1 MKSFADN
8 TERTWTISLTI
19 DAAKRV
25 KGLLGVNLL
34 ELEQPWAS
42 PGSTASSPPSGSA
55 DLSAEALAKAEAPA
69 KAEPLLT
76 KLGTDV
82 ILLCDVIYAL
92 VKPQA
97 DAAGV
102 TDEQF
107 GAALGGEA
115 ILAAQTAFYEEL
127 VDFFRKLG
135 RTDLAKA
142 VDAQRRVIDL
152 TVRRIETR
160 IDRLDLEAAVSQTLS
175 EVEGSESNRGE
186 PSTNLPG
193 SSESTPAR

>member
-1 MKSFADN
+1 MRTFTDSAG
-8 TERTWTISLTI
+8 RTWTVSLTI

-25 KGLLGVNLL
+25 KGLLDVNLL
-34 ELEQPWAS
+34 ELEAGDP
-42 PGSTASSPPSGSA
+42 
-55 DLSAEALAKAEAPA
+55 
-69 KAEPLLT
+69 PLLT

-82 ILLCDVIYAL
+82 ILLCDVIFAL

-107 GAALGGEA
+107 GAALGGEV

-142 VDAQRRVIDL
+142 VDAQRRMIDL
-152 TVRRIETR
+152 AVRRIETR
-160 IDRLDLEAAVSQTLS
+160 IDRLDLEAAVESTL
-175 EVEGSESNRGE
+175 GE
-186 PSTNLPG
+186 PSTSSPPSSG
-193 SSESTPAR
+193 SIPAP

>member
-1 MKSFADN
+1 MKTFTDN
-8 TERTWTISLTI
+8 AGRTWTLTLTI

-25 KGLLGVNLL
+25 KSLLDVNLL
-34 ELEQPWAS
+34 ELEAGDP
-42 PGSTASSPPSGSA
+42 
-55 DLSAEALAKAEAPA
+55 
-69 KAEPLLT
+69 PLLT

-82 ILLCDVIYAL
+82 ILLCDAIFAL

-107 GAALGGEA
+107 AAAMGGDA

-142 VDAQRRVIDL
+142 VDAQRRMIDL
-152 TVRRIETR
+152 AVQRIETR
-160 IDRLDLEAAVSQTLS
+160 IDRLDLEAAIETTL
-175 EVEGSESNRGE
+175 GE
-186 PSTNLPG
+186 PSTNSPPSLA
-193 SSESTPAR
+193 STPAR

>member
-1 MKSFADN
+1 MKTFTDN
-8 TERTWTISLTI
+8 AGRTWTLTLTI

-25 KGLLGVNLL
+25 KSLLDVNLL
-34 ELEQPWAS
+34 ELEAGDP
-42 PGSTASSPPSGSA
+42 
-55 DLSAEALAKAEAPA
+55 
-69 KAEPLLT
+69 PLLT
-76 KLGTDV
+76 RLGTDV
-82 ILLCDVIYAL
+82 ILLCDTIFAL

-107 GAALGGEA
+107 AAAMGGDA

-142 VDAQRRVIDL
+142 VDAQRRMIDL
-152 TVRRIETR
+152 AVQRIETR
-160 IDRLDLEAAVSQTLS
+160 IDRLDLEAAIETTL
-175 EVEGSESNRGE
+175 GE
-186 PSTNLPG
+186 PSTNSPPSLA
-193 SSESTPAR
+193 STPAR

>member
-1 MKSFADN
+1 MKTFTDN
-8 TERTWTISLTI
+8 AGRTWTIALTI

-25 KGLLGVNLL
+25 RGLLNVNLL
-34 ELEQPWAS
+34 ELEQPWVSPSSAVAS
-42 PGSTASSPPSGSA
+42 
-55 DLSAEALAKAEAPA
+55 A

-76 KLGTDV
+76 RLGTDV
-82 ILLCDVIYAL
+82 ILLCDVVFAL

-107 GAALGGEA
+107 AAALGGDV

-142 VDAQRRVIDL
+142 VDAQRRMIDL
-152 TVRRIETR
+152 AVRRIETR
-160 IDRLDLEAAVSQTLS
+160 IDRLDLEATIESALGAVS
-175 EVEGSESNRGE
+175 ERSESIRGE
-186 PSTNLPG
+186 LSTNSPL
-193 SSESTPAR
+193 SSESIPAP

>member
-1 MKSFADN
+1 MRTFTDSAG
-8 TERTWTISLTI
+8 RTWTVSLTI

-25 KGLLGVNLL
+25 KGLLDVNLL
-34 ELEQPWAS
+34 ELEAGDP
-42 PGSTASSPPSGSA
+42 
-55 DLSAEALAKAEAPA
+55 
-69 KAEPLLT
+69 PLLT

-82 ILLCDVIYAL
+82 ILLCDVIFAL

-102 TDEQF
+102 SDEQF
-107 GAALGGEA
+107 GAALGGEV

-142 VDAQRRVIDL
+142 VDAQRRMIDL
-152 TVRRIETR
+152 AVRRIETR
-160 IDRLDLEAAVSQTLS
+160 IDRLDLEAAVESTL
-175 EVEGSESNRGE
+175 GE
-186 PSTNLPG
+186 PSTSLPPSSG
-193 SSESTPAR
+193 SISAP

>member
-1 MKSFADN
+1 MKTFTDSAG
-8 TERTWTISLTI
+8 RTWTIALTI

-34 ELEQPWAS
+34 ELDAGEPAS
-42 PGSTASSPPSGSA
+42 GG
-55 DLSAEALAKAEAPA
+55 
-69 KAEPLLT
+69 PLLT
-76 KLGTDV
+76 RLGTDV

-107 GAALGGEA
+107 AAALGGDA

-135 RTDLAKA
+135 RTDLARA
-142 VDAQRRVIDL
+142 IDAQRRMIDL
-152 TVRRIETR
+152 AVQRIETR
-160 IDRLDLEAAVSQTLS
+160 IEKLDIEAAVESTL
-175 EVEGSESNRGE
+175 GES
-186 PSTNLPG
+186 STNLPA
-193 SSESTPAR
+193 SLASTPGS